1 MEREVH
7 ANKYSWLVS
16 NCSKNMDYTGF
27 AKAQGSVCFP
37 DLHCSGPG
45 CSAGHCPKWALSFM
59 HFPGLSHSG
68 SLVLYKGTDLVVSA
82 FCALP
87 RSQQFR
93 WPGAWQVH
101 CPRWTIL
108 NHLPSPGHSVSWVCR
123 ESTISVVGH
132 VSSGELILGCDPP
145 AYFNHPGPQ
154 EDVLATGSLLTVW
167 WKMLFSGAKIAA
179 APFLWA
185 LTVACLLVCLRPGGG
200 VCTQSASSPLVFA
213 QSFVLWA
220 GQAAC

>member
-1 MEREVH
+1 MHYPRWAMH
-7 ANKYSWLVS
+7 LNHLLS
-16 NCSKNMDYTGF
+16 
-27 AKAQGSVCFP
+27 
-37 DLHCSGPG
+37 PG
-45 CSAGHCPKWALSFM
+45 CSVSRVRHESINSLFLSASFI
-59 HFPGLSHSG
+59 S
-68 SLVLYKGTDLVVSA
+68 
-82 FCALP
+82 
-87 RSQQFR
+87 
-93 WPGAWQVH
+93 
-101 CPRWTIL
+101 TIL
-108 NHLPSPGHSVSWVCR
+108 S
-123 ESTISVVGH
+123 STSLMHTGMPC

-213 QSFVLWA
+213 QSFVP
-220 GQAAC
+220 